1 MSTVE
6 VVKMTGLLEL
16 SVNQLRFDTDVQCR
30 ASIDSGTVTEYK
42 EALTANVVFPPLVVF
57 HDGTAYWVADGFHR
71 GSAYRES
78 GATKCPCDVRQ
89 GTKRDAIL
97 YAVGANTGHGLRRR
111 NEDKKRAVMTLLN
124 DSEWRQ
130 WSDREIARRA
140 GVGPDMVASHRPAPL
155 SENDSQPER
164 KCADGRTI
172 NTSNIGKT
180 KPVEKVEAKPGPKP
194 EKVRPA
200 PAGGMA
206 SLVGELIRED
216 QEEED
221 EGQIRILR
229 GEVFRDMKRALLD
242 CWARCPVQFR
252 EHLRGMV
259 QYEVGEL
266 K

>member
-180 KPVEKVEAKPGPKP
+180 KPVEKVEAKPGLSKP
-194 EKVRPA
+194 ESGVIPRTSV
-200 PAGGMA
+200 G
-206 SLVGELIRED
+206 LVGALLEPED
-216 QEEED
+216 EEEPED
-221 EGQIRILR
+221 D
-229 GEVFRDMKRALLD
+229 GEESPWAALAAG
-242 CWARCPVQFR
+242 C
-252 EHLRGMV
+252 
-259 QYEVGEL
+259 
-266 K
+266 